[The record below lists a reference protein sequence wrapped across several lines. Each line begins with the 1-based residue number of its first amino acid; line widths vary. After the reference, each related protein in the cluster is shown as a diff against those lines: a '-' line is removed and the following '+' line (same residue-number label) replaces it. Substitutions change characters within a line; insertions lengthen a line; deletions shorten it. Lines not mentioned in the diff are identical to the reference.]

1 MKILLMI
8 TSIITGL
15 LLFSTTVCGMWISK
29 QNLNPA
35 EYASS
40 IRFHGN
46 IALATA
52 LSGMVL
58 VVLVLMNI
66 KKLAQ

>member
-15 LLFSTTVCGMWISK
+15 LLFSTTVCGMWIGK
-29 QNLNPA
+29 QSLSPV

-40 IRFHGN
+40 VGFHAN
-46 IALATA
+46 IAYATA
-52 LSGMVL
+52 LFGIVL
-58 VVLVLMNI
+58 VVLVIMNI
-66 KKLAQ
+66 KRMA

>member
-8 TSIITGL
+8 SAVITGL

-29 QNLNPA
+29 QNLSPA

-40 IRFHGN
+40 ISFHGN
-46 IALATA
+46 IAIATA

-58 VVLVLMNI
+58 VVLVIVNL
-66 KKLAQ
+66 KKLA

>member
-1 MKILLMI
+1 MKTVLMI
-8 TSIITGL
+8 ISIITGL

-29 QNLNPA
+29 HNLNPA

-58 VVLVLMNI
+58 VILVLINV
-66 KKLAQ
+66 KRLAQ

>member
-1 MKILLMI
+1 MKMLLMI
-8 TSIITGL
+8 SAIITGL

-29 QNLNPA
+29 QDLNPA

-40 IRFHGN
+40 ISFHGN

-58 VVLVLMNI
+58 VVLVIISL
-66 KKLAQ
+66 KRLA